1 MKNSI
6 VQDYHWHMGAGIERT
21 VKNSYQLEEGEG
33 VGDGR
38 AERSS
43 AIGDGRQAAISFTP
57 YVTRHTNAHSQLLT
71 VVTSISIFQEKK

>member
-6 VQDYHWHMGAGIERT
+6 IQDYHWHMGAGIERT

-38 AERSS
+38 AEKSS
-43 AIGDGRQAAISFTP
+43 VIGDGKQAAISLMLYTD
-57 YVTRHTNAHSQLLT
+57 THSHL
-71 VVTSISIFQEKK
+71 